1 MRVYNKWI
9 VTILFL
15 CINSL
20 NAKNLEANFQY
31 FNFQNA
37 NGINY
42 IETYLSFLSSELTY
56 KQINSEEFQGSILIN
71 MVIKQGDT
79 INHIDKYLF
88 NTPILKDTLT
98 RQYFIDKQIIALNNG
113 TYELSLDLKDINS
126 NKSSINASTSLKVDF
141 PENQI
146 CFSDIMILNEYR
158 ASHNNGPLYK
168 SGYDIIPM
176 QKQGDY
182 FIDESKSN
190 LNFYVEWYETDT
202 DTL

>member
-9 VTILFL
+9 ITLLFL

-20 NAKNLEANFQY
+20 NAKSLEANFQY

-98 RQYFIDKQIIALNNG
+98 RQYFIDKQIIALNN
-113 TYELSLDLKDINS
+113 
-126 NKSSINASTSLKVDF
+126 A
-141 PENQI
+141 
-146 CFSDIMILNEYR
+146 
-158 ASHNNGPLYK
+158 
-168 SGYDIIPM
+168 
-176 QKQGDY
+176 
-182 FIDESKSN
+182 
-190 LNFYVEWYETDT
+190 
-202 DTL
+202 